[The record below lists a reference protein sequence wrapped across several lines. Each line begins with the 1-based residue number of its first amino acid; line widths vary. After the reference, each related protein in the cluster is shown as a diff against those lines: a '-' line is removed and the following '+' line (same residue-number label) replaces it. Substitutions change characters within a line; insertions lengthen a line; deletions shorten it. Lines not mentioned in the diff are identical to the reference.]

1 MVWKYG
7 DVQLKE
13 GKSWTDKD
21 GTKHPN
27 NWMIWDDYFKTT
39 MGLKWED
46 DPVTYD
52 NRFYDSAGKAKDLAE
67 LKATWKATMKA
78 NANHILART
87 DWYVTR
93 KVELGTAIPDSI
105 SKYRAS
111 VKTALETMETEID
124 KASDLDAFM
133 ALFVGEDGATPVMNN
148 FPEES

>member
-7 DVQLKE
+7 DVQLKA
-13 GKSWTDKD
+13 GKGWTDSD

-46 DPVTYD
+46 DPVSVD
-52 NRFYDSAGKAKDLAE
+52 NRFYWSEGNPKDLAE
-67 LKATWKATMKA
+67 LKTTWKDNMKTSA
-78 NANHILART
+78 NIILAKT

-93 KVELGTAIPDSI
+93 KSELGTAIPDSV

-111 VKTALETMETEID
+111 VKTAVVTIETAID
-124 KASDLDAFM
+124 NASDLDAFK
-133 ALFVGEDGATPVMNN
+133 ALFEGNDGATPVMNN

>member
-7 DVQLKE
+7 DVQLKA
-13 GKSWTDKD
+13 GKSWTDSD

-78 NANHILART
+78 NANHILTNT

-93 KVELGTAIPDSI
+93 KAELGTAIPDSI

-133 ALFVGEDGATPVMNN
+133 ALFVGEDGAKPVLNN

>member
-1 MVWKYG
+1 
-7 DVQLKE
+7 
-13 GKSWTDKD
+13 
-21 GTKHPN
+21 
-27 NWMIWDDYFKTT
+27 

-67 LKATWKATMKA
+67 LKATWKANMKTSA
-78 NANHILART
+78 NSILSNT

-93 KVELGTAIPDSI
+93 KSELGTAIPDSV

-111 VKTALETMETEID
+111 VKTAVVTMETAID
-124 KASDLDAFM
+124 NASDLDAFK
-133 ALFVGEDGATPVMNN
+133 ALFEGNDGATPVMNN

>member
-7 DVQLKE
+7 DVQLKA

-46 DPVTYD
+46 DPAPVAT
-52 NRFYDSAGKAKDLAE
+52 RFYDSAGKAKDLDE
-67 LKATWKATMKA
+67 LKATWKANMKTSA
-78 NANHILART
+78 NSILAST

-93 KVELGTAIPDSI
+93 KAELGTAIPDSV

-133 ALFVGEDGATPVMNN
+133 ALFEGEDGGNPVMSN
-148 FPEES
+148 FPESI

>member
-7 DVQLKE
+7 DIHIKA
-13 GKSWTDKD
+13 GRSWTDSD

-46 DPVTYD
+46 DPATYD
-52 NRFYDSAGKAKDLAE
+52 NRFYESAGKAKDLAE
-67 LKATWKATMKA
+67 LKATWKANMKA
-78 NANHILART
+78 NANHILT
-87 DWYVTR
+87 NIDWYVTR
-93 KVELGTAIPDSI
+93 KSELGTAIPDSV

-111 VKTALETMETEID
+111 VKSAVVTMETAID
-124 KASDLDAFM
+124 NASDLDAFM
-133 ALFVGEDGATPVMNN
+133 ALFEGNDGATPVMNN

>member
-1 MVWKYG
+1 
-7 DVQLKE
+7 
-13 GKSWTDKD
+13 
-21 GTKHPN
+21 
-27 NWMIWDDYFKTT
+27 

-46 DPVTYD
+46 DPATYD

-78 NANHILART
+78 NANNILTNT

-93 KVELGTAIPDSI
+93 KAELGTAIPDSI

-111 VKTALETMETEID
+111 VKTALVTMETEID
-124 KASDLDAFM
+124 KASDLDAFK
-133 ALFVGEDGATPVMNN
+133 ALFEGNDGATPVMNN

>member
-7 DVQLKE
+7 DVQLKA
-13 GKSWTDKD
+13 GKGWTDKD

-27 NWMIWDDYFKTT
+27 NWMIWDDYYKTT

-67 LKATWKATMKA
+67 LKTTWKTNTKTTAYG
-78 NANHILART
+78 ILAKT

-93 KVELGTAIPDSI
+93 KSELGTAIPNSV

-111 VKTALETMETEID
+111 VKSAVVTIETAID
-124 KASDLDAFM
+124 NASDLDAFK
-133 ALFVGEDGATPVMNN
+133 ALFESNDGATPVINN